1 MLTEVPVCE
10 LGTHSLKKSQE
21 LLTLDCLLLRTSAHY
36 ISRVFLK
43 AKIPSQRLNRNCDR
57 RNGTLTHFIKCSI
70 KFGLLNG
77 GPVETKVHTKH
88 MLISI

>member
-21 LLTLDCLLLRTSAHY
+21 LLTTDCLLLRTSAHY

-43 AKIPSQRLNRNCDR
+43 AKIPSQSLNRNCDR
-57 RNGTLTHFIKCSI
+57 RNGI
-70 KFGLLNG
+70 
-77 GPVETKVHTKH
+77 
-88 MLISI
+88 LINSFHKMQYKIWPFEWQTSRD